1 MLYLTPS
8 LGRFKRLS
16 PTNPKRP
23 LSELV
28 PESLYVILFER
39 LLPKTNLHHWGLY
52 HHQDAER
59 GGSKYHVDDATGRW
73 ITQHGTTMEATNSDF
88 LIGLIRIADFDPAE
102 RLRIKECIQADD
114 KVLDSIYG
122 MDCRVWVTRALGRL
136 KSEGIINFESLEIL
150 DREILE
156 FANIN
161 EFRFIY
167 GVQPR
172 ALGYS
177 KVCGLTH

>member
-8 LGRFKRLS
+8 LGRFKKLS

-28 PESLYVILFER
+28 PESLYVILFKR

-73 ITQHGTTMEATNSDF
+73 ITQHGTTMKATNSDF
-88 LIGLIRIADFDPAE
+88 LVGLIRIADFDPAE
-102 RLRIKECIQADD
+102 RLRIKE
-114 KVLDSIYG
+114 
-122 MDCRVWVTRALGRL
+122 
-136 KSEGIINFESLEIL
+136 
-150 DREILE
+150 
-156 FANIN
+156 
-161 EFRFIY
+161 
-167 GVQPR
+167 
-172 ALGYS
+172 
-177 KVCGLTH
+177 